1 MAKDTVMLT
10 YITASNRDEAVK
22 LARVLVEERLAACA
36 NVYDG
41 ITSFY
46 WWEGKVQQEGE
57 VSLLVKTRAD
67 LLEALT
73 ARVRELHTY
82 TVPCVVSWP
91 IAGGNETFLT
101 WIREETRGG

>member
-1 MAKDTVMLT
+1 MTMEPVMLA
-10 YITASNRDEAVK
+10 YITAPSREEALK
-22 LARVLVEERLAACA
+22 LARILVEERLAACA
-36 NVYDG
+36 NVFEG

-67 LLEALT
+67 RLEALM
-73 ARVRELHTY
+73 ARVREIHSY

-91 IAGGNETFLT
+91 IVAGNGPFLD
-101 WIREETRGG
+101 WIREETKTA